1 MTPEEL
7 TQIPYLIAEIKAL
20 QLELNELRDANFYKG
35 NVISDMPKGGQGAEQ
50 PFTYV
55 SNIAELEKELE
66 LKIEF
71 MQRKRLEIEKFI
83 EEIEDTIERSIA
95 RMRCI
100 NSMTW
105 EEIGEEVNM
114 SRTTAMRT
122 FKKSINKLL

>member
-1 MTPEEL
+1 MTLEEL

-20 QLELNELRDANFYKG
+20 QLELYELRNANFYK
-35 NVISDMPKGGQGAEQ
+35 NNIISDMPRGGQGAEQ

-66 LKIEF
+66 FKIEL

-83 EEIEDTIERSIA
+83 ETIEDIVERSIV

-100 NSMTW
+100 NTMTW

>member
-1 MTPEEL
+1 MTLEEL

-20 QLELNELRDANFYKG
+20 QLELYELRNANFYK
-35 NVISDMPKGGQGAEQ
+35 NNIISDMPRGRQGAEQ

-66 LKIEF
+66 FKIEL

-83 EEIEDTIERSIA
+83 ETIEDIVERSIV

-100 NSMTW
+100 NTMTW